1 MIDLQSDYQIAPLP
15 EEPLD
20 AKLAAEQALM
30 YARDLT
36 WAIRQKQENQAAL
49 ERLRQT
55 FLSTINHEKGS
66 TFTIKLPLRS
76 PKVTHSLEKDLTLC
90 TTVAPSTGG

>member
-1 MIDLQSDYQIAPLP
+1 MIDLQSDYQIAPLT
-15 EEPLD
+15 EKSLD
-20 AKLAAEQALM
+20 TKLATEQVLM

-36 WAIRQKQENQAAL
+36 WAIRQKREKQTAL
-49 ERLRQT
+49 DRLRQT

-66 TFTIKLPLRS
+66 TFTIKLPIRP
-76 PKVTHSLEKDLTLC
+76 PKVTLEKDLTLC